1 MDEMNRTIID
11 TNGGWGAGLGGLIGS
26 WIGNGWGGFGGW
38 NRGNAGVGYDTGAI
52 NAIQEQLG
60 NVQTQIA
67 NAMAQQTQAII
78 NALKPTTTTGA

>member
-11 TNGGWGAGLGGLIGS
+11 TNGCGGTAWCAENQALK
-26 WIGNGWGGFGGW
+26 
-38 NRGNAGVGYDTGAI
+38 A
-52 NAIQEQLG
+52 QLFT
-60 NVQTQIA
+60 V